1 MSSSKNGSLWGVTL
15 GYTSHK
21 PTCVRWAI
29 EFLKL
34 SLLGVSKHEFPLTIS
49 IYFPEGEVIILKFK
63 KMKCLLEMS
72 CRQCGG
78 LMEGME
84 LKKTISE
91 NELPR
96 PSEV

>member
-1 MSSSKNGSLWGVTL
+1 
-15 GYTSHK
+15 
-21 PTCVRWAI
+21 
-29 EFLKL
+29 
-34 SLLGVSKHEFPLTIS
+34 
-49 IYFPEGEVIILKFK
+49 
-63 KMKCLLEMS
+63 MKSLLEMS